1 MSNYKS
7 KKKKTN
13 PYKQRK
19 VKNALKHQCL
29 PKYMW
34 TRANLTKEI
43 KRINPNIDCSALPLQ
58 ILKELFLN
66 YKEEYRRDDYHS
78 IYFFDLNRE
87 YIQTLTQDDI
97 NNLMQYSDHK

>member
-97 NNLMQYSDHK
+97 NNLMQDSDDK

>member
-1 MSNYKS
+1 MQKYKS
-7 KKKKTN
+7 KNKKPN

-19 VKNALKHQCL
+19 VKNALKHHRL

-34 TRANLTKEI
+34 TRAKLTKEI

-97 NNLMQYSDHK
+97 NNFIQDCDHK